1 MAAQSY
7 ITFCEPGIT
16 GLPVL
21 SCPAGTGS
29 ALHGPSTVPVAAIGS
44 YLLSYRRCI
53 PAAMFTAP
61 AAAPPDW
68 ARRVTQLTPHLI
80 EEGGY
85 FIRAARDHLRTALA
99 AARDGNTG
107 EAARLLAR
115 AESARCR

>member
-1 MAAQSY
+1 MAGQSY

-21 SCPAGTGS
+21 SYPAGTGS
-29 ALHGPSTVPVAAIGS
+29 ALHGPSTVPVAAIDS
-44 YLLSYRRCI
+44 YLFTYRRSI

-80 EEGGY
+80 DEGGY
-85 FIRAARDHLRTALA
+85 FIRAARDHLHTALA
-99 AARDGNTG
+99 AARDGNT
-107 EAARLLAR
+107 ARPPDCWPR
-115 AESARCR
+115 PRRRRCR